1 MSKRFIYLLS
11 LLLVTALVCPAQTV
25 RKQDCPKEKKAPI
38 TVKVTKRKTVAAP
51 AVSDRKKNDT
61 IVVLK
66 PVEEIRVL
74 TFRTEP
80 TDSALLSWVNFLT
93 PAPEK
98 KKTHSLQG
106 SIPLDYSKGQKA
118 KYDERNYYE
127 AMYKLQS
134 VLHQLKSDPNV
145 IIKEIRLTGFTA
157 PDGNYRQNEKA
168 GMQRALGLTEYI
180 RNSGCL
186 ETVPFEANWVSEDW
200 NRITRLIEQSEMPF
214 KSAVLD
220 IIRTVD
226 VVNGR
231 ESMLMNLAGGSPYQY
246 LASYIFPQVRRIDYV
261 VEYSGSKGLLEKDN
275 EKVSYADLSLSD
287 FYNLAQ
293 AHERGSD
300 EFNDLIDLAGRLFPD
315 SPVACI
321 NAAAVALSRHNIAR
335 ARGYLMRYATLA
347 EAGNNMGILYL
358 LEGNLDKAEVYLE
371 LAQAAGVKQAG
382 ESLDY
387 IRKMRNRTR

>member
-11 LLLVTALVCPAQTV
+11 LLLVTALACPAQTPG
-25 RKQDCPKEKKAPI
+25 KQDCPKEQKQKTTKVVGTTATKKRR
-38 TVKVTKRKTVAAP
+38 V
-51 AVSDRKKNDT
+51 AVSAASAPKKDTLVLSRVQEVVVARRKPE
-61 IVVLK
+61 LK
-66 PVEEIRVL
+66 
-74 TFRTEP
+74 
-80 TDSALLSWVNFLT
+80 DSALLTWVNFLT

-98 KKTHSLQG
+98 KKTRSMQG
-106 SIPLDYSKGQKA
+106 SLPLEYAKGQKA
-118 KYDERNYYE
+118 KFDERNYYE
-127 AMYKLQS
+127 TMYKLQS

-145 IIKEIRLTGFTA
+145 TVKEIRLTGYTA
-157 PDGNYRQNEKA
+157 PDGNYRLNEKM

-180 RNSGCL
+180 RHSGSL
-186 ETVPFEANWVSEDW
+186 EAVPFEVNWVSEDW
-200 NRITRLIEQSEMPF
+200 NRMTQLIEQSEMPF

-231 ESMLMNLAGGSPYQY
+231 ETMLMNLAGGSPYQY
-246 LASYIFPQVRRIDYV
+246 LSSYIFPQLRRLEYV
-261 VEYSGSKGLLEKDN
+261 IEYELKNGALQADN
-275 EKVSYADLSLSD
+275 QKISYADLSLND

-321 NAAAVALSRHNIAR
+321 NAAAVALSKHNIVR
-335 ARGYLMRYATLA
+335 AKGYLMRYATLP

-371 LAQAAGVKQAG
+371 LAQAAGVKQAA
-382 ESLDY
+382 EALNY
-387 IRKMRNRTR
+387 VRRIR

>member
-1 MSKRFIYLLS
+1 MSKKFIYLLS
-11 LLLVTALVCPAQTV
+11 LLLVTALACPAQTV
-25 RKQDCPKEKKAPI
+25 RKQDCPKEQ
-38 TVKVTKRKTVAAP
+38 KVTKAVRTTAAKKRKVVVSAAP
-51 AVSDRKKNDT
+51 APKKDTLVLGSVKEVSVSRRKPQ
-61 IVVLK
+61 L
-66 PVEEIRVL
+66 
-74 TFRTEP
+74 
-80 TDSALLSWVNFLT
+80 TDSALLTWVNFLT

-98 KKTHSLQG
+98 KKTRSVQG
-106 SIPLDYSKGQKA
+106 SVPLEYAKGQKA
-118 KYDERNYYE
+118 KFDERNYYE

-145 IIKEIRLTGFTA
+145 TVKEIRLTGYTA
-157 PDGNYRQNEKA
+157 PDGNYRLNEKM

-180 RNSGCL
+180 RNSGSL
-186 ETVPFEANWVSEDW
+186 EAAPFEVNWVPEDW
-200 NRITRLIEQSEMPF
+200 NKMTQLIEQSEMPF
-214 KSAVLD
+214 KAAVLD

-231 ESMLMNLAGGSPYQY
+231 EAMLMNLAEGSPYQY
-246 LASYIFPQVRRIDYV
+246 LSSYIFPQLRRLEYV
-261 VEYSGSKGLLEKDN
+261 IEYDLKNGALQVDN
-275 EKVSYADLSLSD
+275 QKISYADLSLSD

-300 EFNDLIDLAGRLFPD
+300 EFNDLIDLAGRLFAD

-335 ARGYLMRYATLA
+335 ARGYLMRFATLP

-371 LAQAAGVKQAG
+371 LARAAEVKEA
-382 ESLDY
+382 EEPLNY
-387 IRKMRNRTR
+387 IKRIR